1 MPNPFLTCATVPV
14 AKKNHDCALTFLAVS
29 LFLLGL
35 LSACT
40 SSNRRSGATAPLIGT
55 TLRGCLERSQGNY
68 VVIQKKT
75 GTRFTLV
82 GVGNKVEK
90 LIGHEVE
97 ITGTLELAP
106 STADS
111 LSSKEPDSA
120 NVTPVMDQPPLKIE
134 NVRTDIVS
142 IANHCQ
148 APK

>member
-14 AKKNHDCALTFLAVS
+14 AKKNHDCALTFLTVS

-40 SSNRRSGATAPLIGT
+40 SSNRRSAATPTSIGT
-55 TLRGCLERSQGNY
+55 TFRGCLERSHGNY
-68 VVIQKKT
+68 VVIHKKT
-75 GTRFTLV
+75 GARFTLV

-90 LIGHEVE
+90 LLGHEVE
-97 ITGTLELAP
+97 ITGTLEMAP

-111 LSSKEPDSA
+111 LSSSEPDSA
-120 NVTPVMDQPPLKIE
+120 NVTHVTDEPPLKIE

-148 APK
+148 VLK